1 MGWGKKN
8 TAKKSR
14 AFRVITA
21 GYLDGRVF
29 FSSDR
34 TSSGLSLLLFSLLWG
49 CKNVRPFHGHP
60 LQLQLALDEPPIPL
74 IPLQSVYIHSHL
86 LVSQA
91 LLTDV
96 PITHIPIVSPTHLDS
111 PALVADV
118 SLVGVDHPHHLCFR

>member
-1 MGWGKKN
+1 MGWGTKKHRSKDASIPCN
-8 TAKKSR
+8 NSR
-14 AFRVITA
+14 LL
-21 GYLDGRVF
+21 GWEGF

-49 CKNVRPFHGHP
+49 CKNVHPFHGHP

-86 LVSQA
+86 LISQA